1 MQKVYIKFS
10 SVCFWSRLFYE
21 LNTRVLITVVE
32 HLSTGIARNG
42 FNFKTLDVSFTET
55 DNSVRTLVLTIFIEY
70 LRGWPQTTGIS
81 NASASPVRAM
91 ALAVIQDA
99 FTVRSLKGAKPVTRI
114 PGIYMSSCINPLK
127 APL

>member
-1 MQKVYIKFS
+1 M
-10 SVCFWSRLFYE
+10 FYE

-32 HLSTGIARNG
+32 HLSTGIARDG
-42 FNFKTLDVSFTET
+42 FNFKTLDVAFTET

-70 LRGWPQTTGIS
+70 LSQGAPQTTGIS

-99 FTVRSLKGAKPVTRI
+99 FTVRPLKGAKPVTRI
-114 PGIYMSSCINPLK
+114 PGIYMSSFINPLK
-127 APL
+127 ALNYLIETEG